1 MPAVLLL
8 WNSKIKLKTPD
19 VSLSV
24 LDHISITGSDS
35 IFFLNIIHLF
45 LFKITPPRSLCGG
58 FSSSLKVTVHRPVQ
72 NFE

>member
-35 IFFLNIIHLF
+35 IFFLNIIHIF
-45 LFKITPPRSLCGG
+45 LFKITPPRS
-58 FSSSLKVTVHRPVQ
+58 
-72 NFE
+72 